1 MPAMH
6 KPDDRT
12 DQRLVDLEIKLS
24 FQEDLLERLNDEV
37 VRQAQLIDQLVREV
51 VQLRQQQAQAGEAGG
66 ARNLRDELPP
76 HY

>member
-1 MPAMH
+1 M
-6 KPDDRT
+6 
-12 DQRLVDLEIKLS
+12 DLEIKLS

-37 VRQAQLIDQLVREV
+37 VRQAQLIEQLVREV

-66 ARNLRDELPP
+66 VRSLRDELPP